1 MSAAIPT
8 LLALICMAGLIM
20 SLVLG
25 EIYRRPN
32 GSMSLG
38 FTVSSFVLL
47 VMAVFMS
54 IWARYLPRPPAWSPR
69 FEGDDAVVEIRG
81 ENDIDILRRKMQV
94 PAGGDLVPEQRPF
107 SEESGA
113 SCAIQLRSGDTS
125 ILITVPS
132 GPGAESM
139 LVVSLSGDGL
149 RYGHVG
155 MAVDDG
161 QVCIQI
167 AKEGE

>member
-1 MSAAIPT
+1 MSAAIPS
-8 LLALICMAGLIM
+8 LLALVCMAGLVM

-25 EIYRRPN
+25 AIYKRPD

-38 FTVSSFVLL
+38 FTVSYFGLL
-47 VMAVFMS
+47 VMAVSMS

-81 ENDIDILRRKMQV
+81 GNDIDILRRKMM

-125 ILITVPS
+125 ILITAPS
-132 GPGAESM
+132 GPSAESM

-149 RYGHVG
+149 RYGHVV